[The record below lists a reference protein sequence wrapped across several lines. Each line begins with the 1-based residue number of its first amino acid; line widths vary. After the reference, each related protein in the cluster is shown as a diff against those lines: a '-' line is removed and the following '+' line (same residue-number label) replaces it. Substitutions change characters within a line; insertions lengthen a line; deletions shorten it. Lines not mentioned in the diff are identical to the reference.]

1 MLALVYTLVLTVTT
15 DMMCRELADFSDLP
29 SRHYPLKDTF
39 LPVYTAPFQLFV
51 NLCSCESILTEWL

>member
-15 DMMCRELADFSDLP
+15 DVMCRELADFSDLP

-39 LPVYTAPFQLFV
+39 LPVCTAPFQLLV
-51 NLCSCESILTEWL
+51 NLCG